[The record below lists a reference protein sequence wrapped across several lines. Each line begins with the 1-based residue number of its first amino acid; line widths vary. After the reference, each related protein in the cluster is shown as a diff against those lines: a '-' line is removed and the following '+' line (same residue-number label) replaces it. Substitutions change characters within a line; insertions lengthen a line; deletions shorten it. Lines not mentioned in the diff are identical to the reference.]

1 MKVLERNVVRLAVV
15 QHLRSVYGIKIKNWN
30 KNRNKQTSANT
41 VRVFGV
47 ALEGLPHCHVLDYGD
62 IPCFIADV
70 CTSLM
75 EHLDTEGLFRKS
87 GSVVRVKSLR
97 AKLDQGEDCLST
109 ALPLDVAGLL
119 KQFFRELPEPV
130 LTADLHSAFLKAQEL
145 PTEEERTSA
154 TVLLSCVLPDR
165 NLNTLRYFFS
175 FLKSV
180 SQRCAENKMDS
191 SNLSVIFAPNLFHCG
206 DGVDKMSSS
215 TEKRLKHQAAAVQ
228 CLIDNAQHLGVVPQ
242 FLMEKVP
249 AMLGC
254 DAGVFSPSSLSLE
267 ESSTNSDLKKSNRRS
282 LGDMVNGA
290 LNRFKTSRTPTNT
303 PQSDG
308 AVFSIATPK
317 RRSIKKNLGLEL
329 FPNALF
335 GGASTPGSAHSAAG
349 VLDSSSVGRN
359 TRLSSSSARR
369 KSRRLRDR
377 SVSRAESGKAGCF
390 SPRVAKKEP
399 VRKSLRLRFSLGKSS
414 RESNVITHSQLGPK
428 RSEVIGWR
436 LATQESCSGFHFTK
450 ELSPAV
456 LNKSPSKGSKFI
468 SKSEDNLLTP
478 QCDSTNRSS
487 WSGDTP
493 DIGMTFPR
501 IRSLRLPD
509 GSALD
514 LFSEERSHTG
524 PTLLKIKQVS
534 GESGSIVKQQNRD
547 EPQDD
552 SGANS
557 DVGLPSETSHKT
569 VSESSESDDHNVTF
583 GQIEIVPL
591 TPLHID
597 SALFDSGLTRFVKTS
612 PDGSLCLENES
623 RAFLTNATG
632 DCSQLIDAL
641 DIQSPVAFRLD
652 TSSRVQS
659 TPYATR
665 SQTNANTS
673 LPSELKESLL
683 TDKTDGPQDQAEKPQ
698 NHPGANETRRIKVAD
713 QIKLFNMMTLNSPK
727 DKAVRSPLKFQRTP
741 VRQSIRRINSL
752 IGGRKDTRMGWCAAS
767 QIKTVSLESGLQMS
781 SKPKP
786 PVRPKNQAVK
796 ALEDVTNKAPKTNKN
811 AANERP
817 KSVLLTS
824 ENDTSH
830 YRAPLLTQISSR
842 SSSTLTVLVMA
853 SSARIVFAVL
863 FVWVL
868 LLSRPAESKRNRGAI
883 PHPDKNNPNESA
895 QQQQQQQ
902 AAPGSRG
909 RGRGSE
915 EVLESSQEAL
925 HVTERRYLKRDWC
938 KTQPLKQTIHEEGCI
953 SRTIINRFCYGQ
965 CNSFY
970 IPRHVRREE
979 GAFQSC
985 SFCKPKRFTTMTFTL
1000 NCPDQ
1005 QPPTRKKRVQRVK
1018 QCRCISIELD

>member
-41 VRVFGV
+41 VRVFGNFISMCICV
-47 ALEGLPHCHVLDYGD
+47 RGLRQQQMFVDVL
-62 IPCFIADV
+62 
-70 CTSLM
+70 L

-97 AKLDQGEDCLST
+97 ARLDQGEDCLST

-130 LTADLHSAFLKAQEL
+130 LTSDLHSAFLKAQEL
-145 PTEEERTSA
+145 PTDEERTSA

-206 DGVDKMSSS
+206 DGGDKMSSS

-228 CLIDNAQHLGVVPQ
+228 RLIDNAQHLGVVPQ

-254 DAGVFSPSSLSLE
+254 DAGVFSPSSVSLE
-267 ESSTNSDLKKSNRRS
+267 ESNAHSDLKKSNRRS

-303 PQSDG
+303 PQSDR
-308 AVFSIATPK
+308 AVFSIVTPVIMTPNSKRKLPVESAQTYGFSNKK

-329 FPNALF
+329 FPNTLF
-335 GGASTPGSAHSAAG
+335 GASTPGSAHSAAG
-349 VLDSSSVGRN
+349 ALDASHSGLLSSVGRN
-359 TRLSSSSARR
+359 TRLSRSSARR
-369 KSRRLRDR
+369 KSRRLRDH
-377 SVSRAESGKAGCF
+377 SMSRVESGKAGCF

-414 RESNVITHSQLGPK
+414 RESNVVTHSQLGPK
-428 RSEVIGWR
+428 GSEVIGWR

-456 LNKSPSKGSKFI
+456 LNKSPSRGSKFI

-478 QCDSTNRSS
+478 PQCDSTNRSL

-493 DIGMTFPR
+493 DTGLTFPR
-501 IRSLRLPD
+501 DSFSETPESIGLKSSFRSEPAIIVSKPEMVSSVIPKSLCCASSD
-509 GSALD
+509 SSASD
-514 LFSEERSHTG
+514 SFSEERSHTG
-524 PTLLKIKQVS
+524 PTLLKIKQAS
-534 GESGSIVKQQNRD
+534 GESDSDLHSIVKQQNHD
-547 EPQDD
+547 EPQD
-552 SGANS
+552 SPCANS
-557 DVGLPSETSHKT
+557 DVGLPSETSHKSM
-569 VSESSESDDHNVTF
+569 SESSGSDDHNVTF

-591 TPLHID
+591 SPLHID
-597 SALFDSGLTRFVKTS
+597 SALFDSGPTRFVETS
-612 PDGSLCLENES
+612 HDGSLYLKED
-623 RAFLTNATG
+623 TG
-632 DCSQLIDAL
+632 DCSQLINAL
-641 DIQSPVAFRLD
+641 DIQSPVAFRLE

-683 TDKTDGPQDQAEKPQ
+683 SEKTDGPQDQAEMPQ
-698 NHPGANETRRIKVAD
+698 NHPEANETRRMKVAD

-727 DKAVRSPLKFQRTP
+727 AKAVRSPLKLQRTP
-741 VRQSIRRINSL
+741 VRQSVRRINSL
-752 IGGRKDTRMGWCAAS
+752 IGGRKDTRMGWCAS
-767 QIKTVSLESGLQMS
+767 TQIKAVSLESGLQTS

-786 PVRPKNQAVK
+786 PVPPKKPAVK
-796 ALEDVTNKAPKTNKN
+796 ALEDVTNKTPKTKCDTPSANKN

-817 KSVLLTS
+817 KSVLLQVS

-830 YRAPLLTQISSR
+830 YRGSPKNPLTEGR
-842 SSSTLTVLVMA
+842 
-853 SSARIVFAVL
+853 
-863 FVWVL
+863 
-868 LLSRPAESKRNRGAI
+868 LLSAM
-883 PHPDKNNPNESA
+883 
-895 QQQQQQQ
+895 
-902 AAPGSRG
+902 
-909 RGRGSE
+909 
-915 EVLESSQEAL
+915 
-925 HVTERRYLKRDWC
+925 
-938 KTQPLKQTIHEEGCI
+938 
-953 SRTIINRFCYGQ
+953 
-965 CNSFY
+965 
-970 IPRHVRREE
+970 
-979 GAFQSC
+979 
-985 SFCKPKRFTTMTFTL
+985 KPIDL
-1000 NCPDQ
+1000 
-1005 QPPTRKKRVQRVK
+1005 
-1018 QCRCISIELD
+1018 

>member
-1 MKVLERNVVRLAVV
+1 MMKVLERNVVRLAVV
-15 QHLRSVYGIKIKNWN
+15 QHLRAVYGIKIKNWN

-62 IPCFIADV
+62 VPCFIADV

-97 AKLDQGEDCLST
+97 AKVDQGEDCLST
-109 ALPLDVAGLL
+109 ALPLDTAGLL

-145 PTEEERTSA
+145 PTEEERTSV
-154 TVLLSCVLPDR
+154 TLLLSCVLPDR
-165 NLNTLRYFFS
+165 NLNALRYFFS
-175 FLKSV
+175 FLKTV

-206 DGVDKMSSS
+206 DSGDKMSSS
-215 TEKRLKHQAAAVQ
+215 TEKRLKQQAATVQ
-228 CLIDNAQHLGVVPQ
+228 CLIDNAQNLGVVPQ

-254 DAGVFSPSSLSLE
+254 DPVFSPSSLSLE
-267 ESSTNSDLKKSNRRS
+267 ESNAHSDLKKSNRRS
-282 LGDMVNGA
+282 LG
-290 LNRFKTSRTPTNT
+290 
-303 PQSDG
+303 
-308 AVFSIATPK
+308 VFSIATPVIMTPNSKRKLPVESAQTYGFSNKK

-377 SVSRAESGKAGCF
+377 SVSRVESGKAGCF
-390 SPRVAKKEP
+390 SPRAAKKEP

-450 ELSPAV
+450 ELSPTV

-478 QCDSTNRSS
+478 QCVSSDHRSS
-487 WSGDTP
+487 WSRDTP
-493 DIGMTFPR
+493 DIGRSFPR
-501 IRSLRLPD
+501 DDSSETPVSIYRSEPTIIVSEPAAVSSVTPKSLCCASSD
-509 GSALD
+509 ASALD
-514 LFSEERSHTG
+514 SFGEERSHTG
-524 PTLLKIKQVS
+524 PTLLKIKQAF
-534 GESGSIVKQQNRD
+534 GESGSDLHSIVKQQS
-547 EPQDD
+547 D
-552 SGANS
+552 SAANS
-557 DVGLPSETSHKT
+557 DSCEVSEGQPAAI
-569 VSESSESDDHNVTF
+569 SESSQSDDHDVTF

-591 TPLHID
+591 SPLHID
-597 SALFDSGLTRFVKTS
+597 SALFDSGPTRFVETS
-612 PDGSLCLENES
+612 SLFENES
-623 RAFLTNATG
+623 RAFLKDATG

-665 SQTNANTS
+665 SQANANTS
-673 LPSELKESLL
+673 LPRELKEL
-683 TDKTDGPQDQAEKPQ
+683 TDQDQEEKPQ
-698 NHPGANETRRIKVAD
+698 SRPETRRMKVAD

-727 DKAVRSPLKFQRTP
+727 AKAIRSPLKFQRTP
-741 VRQSIRRINSL
+741 VQQSVRRINSL
-752 IGGRKDTRMGWCAAS
+752 YGSRKDVRMGWCAAS
-767 QIKTVSLESGLQMS
+767 QIKAVSLESGLLTS
-781 SKPKP
+781 SKAKP
-786 PVRPKNQAVK
+786 LKPAVR
-796 ALEDVTNKAPKTNKN
+796 ALGDVTNKAPKTKCDAFLANKN
-811 AANERP
+811 ASNELQMP
-817 KSVLLTS
+817 

-830 YRAPLLTQISSR
+830 YRGSPKNPLSEGR
-842 SSSTLTVLVMA
+842 
-853 SSARIVFAVL
+853 
-863 FVWVL
+863 
-868 LLSRPAESKRNRGAI
+868 LLS
-883 PHPDKNNPNESA
+883 
-895 QQQQQQQ
+895 
-902 AAPGSRG
+902 
-909 RGRGSE
+909 
-915 EVLESSQEAL
+915 AL
-925 HVTERRYLKRDWC
+925 
-938 KTQPLKQTIHEEGCI
+938 
-953 SRTIINRFCYGQ
+953 
-965 CNSFY
+965 
-970 IPRHVRREE
+970 
-979 GAFQSC
+979 
-985 SFCKPKRFTTMTFTL
+985 KPIDL
-1000 NCPDQ
+1000 
-1005 QPPTRKKRVQRVK
+1005 
-1018 QCRCISIELD
+1018 

>member
-62 IPCFIADV
+62 VPCFIVDV

-97 AKLDQGEDCLST
+97 TKLDQGEDCLST

-130 LTADLHSAFLKAQEL
+130 LTTDLHSAFLKAQEL

-175 FLKSV
+175 FLKAV

-206 DGVDKMSSS
+206 DSADKMSSS

-228 CLIDNAQHLGVVPQ
+228 CLIDNAQNLGVVPQ

-254 DAGVFSPSSLSLE
+254 DAAVFSPSCLSLE
-267 ESSTNSDLKKSNRRS
+267 ENNAHSDLKKSNRRS

-308 AVFSIATPK
+308 AVFSIATPIIMTPNSKRKLPLESAQTHHGFSNKK

-329 FPNALF
+329 FPNTLF
-335 GGASTPGSAHSAAG
+335 GGSSTPGSAHSAAG
-349 VLDSSSVGRN
+349 ALDSSHSGLLSSVGKN

-377 SVSRAESGKAGCF
+377 SVSRVESGKAGCF

-414 RESNVITHSQLGPK
+414 RESNVVTHSQLGPK

-456 LNKSPSKGSKFI
+456 LNKSPSKGSKLI

-478 QCDSTNRSS
+478 QCDSTDHRSS

-493 DIGMTFPR
+493 DVGLTFPPDSFSETPVS
-501 IRSLRLPD
+501 ICQKNNYRSEPTIIVTKPQTTSGVKSLCCASSD
-509 GSALD
+509 GSVLD
-514 LFSEERSHTG
+514 SSSEERSHTG
-524 PTLLKIKQVS
+524 PTLLKIKQASV
-534 GESGSIVKQQNRD
+534 ESGSDLHSIVKQQNHN
-547 EPQDD
+547 ELGAD
-552 SGANS
+552 SEVVSSN
-557 DVGLPSETSHKT
+557 VGLPLETSHKSI
-569 VSESSESDDHNVTF
+569 SESSESNDHNVTF

-591 TPLHID
+591 SPLHID
-597 SALFDSGLTRFVKTS
+597 STLFDSGPRFVETS
-612 PDGSLCLENES
+612 LNGSLCIQNES
-623 RAFLTNATG
+623 RDFLKELTG

-665 SQTNANTS
+665 TQAKADTS
-673 LPSELKESLL
+673 LPSELKQSLL
-683 TDKTDGPQDQAEKPQ
+683 ADETDAPRDQTENLQ
-698 NHPGANETRRIKVAD
+698 NRSEMRRKKVAE
-713 QIKLFNMMTLNSPK
+713 QIKLFNRMTLNSPK
-727 DKAVRSPLKFQRTP
+727 AKVMRSPLKFQRTP
-741 VRQSIRRINSL
+741 VRQSVRRINSL
-752 IGGRKDTRMGWCAAS
+752 IGGRKDTRMGWCATS
-767 QIKTVSLESGLQMS
+767 QIKAVSLESGLQTS
-781 SKPKP
+781 AKPKP
-786 PVRPKNQAVK
+786 PVPLKKPTVK
-796 ALEDVTNKAPKTNKN
+796 ALEDVTNKANKN
-811 AANERP
+811 RCETLSANKNGANEHP
-817 KSVLLTS
+817 KSALLQVS
-824 ENDTSH
+824 ENDTSR
-830 YRAPLLTQISSR
+830 YRGSPKNPLLEGR
-842 SSSTLTVLVMA
+842 
-853 SSARIVFAVL
+853 
-863 FVWVL
+863 
-868 LLSRPAESKRNRGAI
+868 LLSAM
-883 PHPDKNNPNESA
+883 
-895 QQQQQQQ
+895 
-902 AAPGSRG
+902 
-909 RGRGSE
+909 
-915 EVLESSQEAL
+915 
-925 HVTERRYLKRDWC
+925 
-938 KTQPLKQTIHEEGCI
+938 
-953 SRTIINRFCYGQ
+953 
-965 CNSFY
+965 
-970 IPRHVRREE
+970 
-979 GAFQSC
+979 
-985 SFCKPKRFTTMTFTL
+985 KPIDL
-1000 NCPDQ
+1000 
-1005 QPPTRKKRVQRVK
+1005 
-1018 QCRCISIELD
+1018 

>member
-30 KNRNKQTSANT
+30 KNRNKQTSLNT

-47 ALEGLPHCHVLDYGD
+47 ALESLPHCHVLDYGD
-62 IPCFIADV
+62 VPCFIVDV

-130 LTADLHSAFLKAQEL
+130 LTTDLHSAFLKAQEL

-175 FLKSV
+175 FLKAV
-180 SQRCAENKMDS
+180 SQRCAENKMGS

-206 DGVDKMSSS
+206 DGGDKMSSS

-267 ESSTNSDLKKSNRRS
+267 DSNAHSDLKKNNRRS
-282 LGDMVNGA
+282 LG
-290 LNRFKTSRTPTNT
+290 
-303 PQSDG
+303 
-308 AVFSIATPK
+308 VFSLATPVIMTPNSKRKLPLESAQTHHGFSNKK

-329 FPNALF
+329 FPNTLF
-335 GGASTPGSAHSAAG
+335 GGVSTPGSAHSAAG
-349 VLDSSSVGRN
+349 ALDSSHSGLLSSVGRN
-359 TRLSSSSARR
+359 TRLSCSSARR
-369 KSRRLRDR
+369 KSRRLRDH
-377 SVSRAESGKAGCF
+377 SVSRVESGKAGCF

-428 RSEVIGWR
+428 GSEVIGWR

-478 QCDSTNRSS
+478 QCDSTDHRSS

-493 DIGMTFPR
+493 DVGLTFPTNSFSETPVS
-501 IRSLRLPD
+501 ICMKSSYRSEPTIIVSKPPTTSSVIPKSLCCASSD

-514 LFSEERSHTG
+514 SSSDERSHTG
-524 PTLLKIKQVS
+524 PTLLKIKEAFR
-534 GESGSIVKQQNRD
+534 ESGSDLHSIVKQQKHD

-552 SGANS
+552 LGANS
-557 DVGLPSETSHKT
+557 EVPSETSDK
-569 VSESSESDDHNVTF
+569 SESSESNDHNVTF

-591 TPLHID
+591 SPLHID
-597 SALFDSGLTRFVKTS
+597 SALFDGGPTRYVETS
-612 PDGSLCLENES
+612 ANGSLCLENES
-623 RAFLTNATG
+623 HCFLKDVTG
-632 DCSQLIDAL
+632 DCSQLLNAL
-641 DIQSPVAFRLD
+641 DIQSPVTFRLD

-665 SQTNANTS
+665 TQAKANTS
-673 LPSELKESLL
+673 LPSELKEVE
-683 TDKTDGPQDQAEKPQ
+683 KTDAPQDQAETSQ
-698 NHPGANETRRIKVAD
+698 NRLEMRRMKVAE
-713 QIKLFNMMTLNSPK
+713 QIKLFNMMTLDSPK
-727 DKAVRSPLKFQRTP
+727 ATVVRPPLKFQRTP
-741 VRQSIRRINSL
+741 VRQSVRRINSL
-752 IGGRKDTRMGWCAAS
+752 IGDRKDTRMGWCAAT
-767 QIKTVSLESGLQMS
+767 QVKAVSLESGLQT
-781 SKPKP
+781 KPKP
-786 PVRPKNQAVK
+786 PVPPKKPAVK
-796 ALEDVTNKAPKTNKN
+796 ALEDVTNKAPNKTKGDQANKN

-817 KSVLLTS
+817 KSVLLQVS
-824 ENDTSH
+824 ENDTSR
-830 YRAPLLTQISSR
+830 YRGSPRNPLVEGR
-842 SSSTLTVLVMA
+842 
-853 SSARIVFAVL
+853 
-863 FVWVL
+863 
-868 LLSRPAESKRNRGAI
+868 LLSAM
-883 PHPDKNNPNESA
+883 
-895 QQQQQQQ
+895 
-902 AAPGSRG
+902 
-909 RGRGSE
+909 
-915 EVLESSQEAL
+915 
-925 HVTERRYLKRDWC
+925 
-938 KTQPLKQTIHEEGCI
+938 
-953 SRTIINRFCYGQ
+953 
-965 CNSFY
+965 
-970 IPRHVRREE
+970 
-979 GAFQSC
+979 
-985 SFCKPKRFTTMTFTL
+985 KPIDL
-1000 NCPDQ
+1000 
-1005 QPPTRKKRVQRVK
+1005 
-1018 QCRCISIELD
+1018 

>member
-62 IPCFIADV
+62 VPCFIVDV

-109 ALPLDVAGLL
+109 ALPLDIAGLL

-130 LTADLHSAFLKAQEL
+130 LSADLHSAFLKAQEL

-175 FLKSV
+175 FLKAV

-206 DGVDKMSSS
+206 DGGDKMNSS

-228 CLIDNAQHLGVVPQ
+228 CLIDNAQNLGVVPQ

-267 ESSTNSDLKKSNRRS
+267 ENNAHSDLKKSNRRS
-282 LGDMVNGA
+282 LG
-290 LNRFKTSRTPTNT
+290 
-303 PQSDG
+303 
-308 AVFSIATPK
+308 VFSIATPVIMTPNSKRKLPLESAQTHHGFSNKK

-329 FPNALF
+329 FPNTLF

-349 VLDSSSVGRN
+349 ALDSSHSGLLSSVGRN

-377 SVSRAESGKAGCF
+377 SVSRVESGKAGCF

-450 ELSPAV
+450 ELSPTV

-478 QCDSTNRSS
+478 QCDSTDHRSS

-493 DIGMTFPR
+493 DVGLTFPPDSFSETPMS
-501 IRSLRLPD
+501 ICLKNSYRSEPTIIVSKPPPTSSVIPKSLCCASSD
-509 GSALD
+509 GSILD
-514 LFSEERSHTG
+514 SFSEERSHTG
-524 PTLLKIKQVS
+524 PTLLKIKQAFV
-534 GESGSIVKQQNRD
+534 ESGSDLHRIVQQQNHKEARD
-547 EPQDD
+547 K
-552 SGANS
+552 NS
-557 DVGLPSETSHKT
+557 EVPSETPNKSM
-569 VSESSESDDHNVTF
+569 SESSESNDHNVTF

-591 TPLHID
+591 SPLHID
-597 SALFDSGLTRFVKTS
+597 STLFDSGPTRFAETS
-612 PDGSLCLENES
+612 ANGSLCLENES
-623 RAFLTNATG
+623 RGFLKDVAG

-641 DIQSPVAFRLD
+641 DIQSPVVFRLD

-665 SQTNANTS
+665 TQAKANTS
-673 LPSELKESLL
+673 LPSEP
-683 TDKTDGPQDQAEKPQ
+683 DKTDAPQDQPESQKQ
-698 NHPGANETRRIKVAD
+698 SEMRRLRVTE

-727 DKAVRSPLKFQRTP
+727 AKVIRSPLKFQRTP
-741 VRQSIRRINSL
+741 VRQSVRRINSI
-752 IGGRKDTRMGWCAAS
+752 IGGHQKDNRKGWCAAT
-767 QIKTVSLESGLQMS
+767 QMKAVSLESGLQADA
-781 SKPKP
+781 KPKP
-786 PVRPKNQAVK
+786 PVPSRKPSVK
-796 ALEDVTNKAPKTNKN
+796 ALEDVTNKATNKTKCDTLPAN
-811 AANERP
+811 KSAANERP
-817 KSVLLTS
+817 KSVLLQ
-824 ENDTSH
+824 DTSH
-830 YRAPLLTQISSR
+830 YRGSPKNPLMEGR
-842 SSSTLTVLVMA
+842 
-853 SSARIVFAVL
+853 
-863 FVWVL
+863 
-868 LLSRPAESKRNRGAI
+868 LLSAM
-883 PHPDKNNPNESA
+883 
-895 QQQQQQQ
+895 
-902 AAPGSRG
+902 
-909 RGRGSE
+909 
-915 EVLESSQEAL
+915 
-925 HVTERRYLKRDWC
+925 
-938 KTQPLKQTIHEEGCI
+938 
-953 SRTIINRFCYGQ
+953 
-965 CNSFY
+965 
-970 IPRHVRREE
+970 
-979 GAFQSC
+979 
-985 SFCKPKRFTTMTFTL
+985 KPIDL
-1000 NCPDQ
+1000 
-1005 QPPTRKKRVQRVK
+1005 
-1018 QCRCISIELD
+1018 

>member
-62 IPCFIADV
+62 VPCFIADV
-70 CTSLM
+70 CTSLL

-130 LTADLHSAFLKAQEL
+130 LTSDLHSAFLKAQEL
-145 PTEEERTSA
+145 PTDEERTSA

-175 FLKSV
+175 FLKTV

-206 DGVDKMSSS
+206 DGGDKMSSS

-228 CLIDNAQHLGVVPQ
+228 CLIDNAPHLGVVPQ
-242 FLMEKVP
+242 FLLEKVP

-254 DAGVFSPSSLSLE
+254 DAGAFSPSSLSLE
-267 ESSTNSDLKKSNRRS
+267 ESNAHSDLKKSNRRS

-308 AVFSIATPK
+308 AVFSIATPVIMTPNSKRKLPLESAQSYGFSSKK

-329 FPNALF
+329 FPNTLF

-349 VLDSSSVGRN
+349 ALDSSHSGLLSSVGRR
-359 TRLSSSSARR
+359 TRLSCSSARR

-377 SVSRAESGKAGCF
+377 SVSS
-390 SPRVAKKEP
+390 KKQLP
-399 VRKSLRLRFSLGKSS
+399 LFQQ
-414 RESNVITHSQLGPK
+414 NVITHSQLGPK
-428 RSEVIGWR
+428 GSEVIGWR

-456 LNKSPSKGSKFI
+456 LNMSPSRGSKFI

-478 QCDSTNRSS
+478 QCDSTDHRSS

-493 DIGMTFPR
+493 DVGLTFPR
-501 IRSLRLPD
+501 DSFSETPVSICLKSSYRSEPTIIVSKPAMVSIPKRLCCAFSD
-509 GSALD
+509 RITLD
-514 LFSEERSHTG
+514 SFSEERSHTG
-524 PTLLKIKQVS
+524 PTLLKIKQAF
-534 GESGSIVKQQNRD
+534 GESGTDLHSIVKRQNHD
-547 EPQDD
+547 EPQD
-552 SGANS
+552 SPGAKS
-557 DVGLPSETSHKT
+557 DVGLPSETSHKSM
-569 VSESSESDDHNVTF
+569 SESSESDDHNVTF

-591 TPLHID
+591 SPLHID
-597 SALFDSGLTRFVKTS
+597 SALFDSGSTQFVETS

-623 RAFLTNATG
+623 RAFLKEATG

-641 DIQSPVAFRLD
+641 DIRSPVAFRLE
-652 TSSRVQS
+652 TSNRVQS
-659 TPYATR
+659 TPYATT
-665 SQTNANTS
+665 QTNANTS

-683 TDKTDGPQDQAEKPQ
+683 TDKTDGPQDQAEMPQ
-698 NHPGANETRRIKVAD
+698 NHPGATETRRMRVAD
-713 QIKLFNMMTLNSPK
+713 QIKLFNMMTLNSPNA
-727 DKAVRSPLKFQRTP
+727 KALRSPLKFQRTP
-741 VRQSIRRINSL
+741 VRQSVRRINSL

-767 QIKTVSLESGLQMS
+767 RIKAVSLESGLQTS

-786 PVRPKNQAVK
+786 PVPQKKAAVK
-796 ALEDVTNKAPKTNKN
+796 ALEDVTNKAPKTKCDMLSANKN

-817 KSVLLTS
+817 KSVLLQVS
-824 ENDTSH
+824 ENDTSR
-830 YRAPLLTQISSR
+830 YRGSPKNPLMEGR
-842 SSSTLTVLVMA
+842 
-853 SSARIVFAVL
+853 
-863 FVWVL
+863 
-868 LLSRPAESKRNRGAI
+868 LLSAM
-883 PHPDKNNPNESA
+883 
-895 QQQQQQQ
+895 
-902 AAPGSRG
+902 
-909 RGRGSE
+909 
-915 EVLESSQEAL
+915 
-925 HVTERRYLKRDWC
+925 
-938 KTQPLKQTIHEEGCI
+938 
-953 SRTIINRFCYGQ
+953 
-965 CNSFY
+965 
-970 IPRHVRREE
+970 
-979 GAFQSC
+979 
-985 SFCKPKRFTTMTFTL
+985 KPI
-1000 NCPDQ
+1000 D
-1005 QPPTRKKRVQRVK
+1005 
-1018 QCRCISIELD
+1018 I

>member
-1 MKVLERNVVRLAVV
+1 MKVLERNVVRLVVV
-15 QHLRSVYGIKIKNWN
+15 QHLRSLLLFMWS
-30 KNRNKQTSANT
+30 TC

-62 IPCFIADV
+62 VPCFIADV
-70 CTSLM
+70 CTRLL

-130 LTADLHSAFLKAQEL
+130 LTSDLHSAFLKAQEL
-145 PTEEERTSA
+145 PTDEERTSA

-206 DGVDKMSSS
+206 DGGDKMSSS

-228 CLIDNAQHLGVVPQ
+228 RLIDNAQHLGVVPQ

-249 AMLGC
+249 VMLGC
-254 DAGVFSPSSLSLE
+254 DAGVFSPSSVSLE
-267 ESSTNSDLKKSNRRS
+267 ESNAHSDLKKSNRRS

-308 AVFSIATPK
+308 AVFSIVTPVIMTPNSKRKLPVESAQTYGFSSKK

-329 FPNALF
+329 FPNTLF
-335 GGASTPGSAHSAAG
+335 GASTPGSAHSAAG
-349 VLDSSSVGRN
+349 ALDASLSSVGRN
-359 TRLSSSSARR
+359 TRLSSSSAKR

-377 SVSRAESGKAGCF
+377 SVSRVESGKAGCF

-428 RSEVIGWR
+428 GSEVIGWR

-478 QCDSTNRSS
+478 PQSDSTDHRSS

-493 DIGMTFPR
+493 DTGLTFPR
-501 IRSLRLPD
+501 DSFSETPESIGLKSSFRSEPAIIVSKPEMVSSVIPKSLCCASSD
-509 GSALD
+509 GSASD
-514 LFSEERSHTG
+514 SFSEDRSHTG
-524 PTLLKIKQVS
+524 PTLLKIKQAS
-534 GESGSIVKQQNRD
+534 GESDSDLHSIVKQQNH
-547 EPQDD
+547 DD
-552 SGANS
+552 PGANS
-557 DVGLPSETSHKT
+557 DVGLPSETSHKSM
-569 VSESSESDDHNVTF
+569 SESSDHNVTF
-583 GQIEIVPL
+583 GQIEIIN

-597 SALFDSGLTRFVKTS
+597 SALFDSGPTRFVETS
-612 PDGSLCLENES
+612 PDGSLYLKE
-623 RAFLTNATG
+623 AAG

-641 DIQSPVAFRLD
+641 DIQSPVAFRLE

-659 TPYATR
+659 TPYPTR

-683 TDKTDGPQDQAEKPQ
+683 SEKTDGPQDQAEMPQ
-698 NHPGANETRRIKVAD
+698 NHPEANETRRMKVAD
-713 QIKLFNMMTLNSPK
+713 QIKRFNMMTLNSPK
-727 DKAVRSPLKFQRTP
+727 AKAARSPLKFQRTP
-741 VRQSIRRINSL
+741 VRQSVRRINSL
-752 IGGRKDTRMGWCAAS
+752 IGGRKDTRMGWCAS
-767 QIKTVSLESGLQMS
+767 TQIKAVSLESGLQTS

-786 PVRPKNQAVK
+786 PVPPKKPAVK
-796 ALEDVTNKAPKTNKN
+796 ALEDVTNKTPKTKCDALSANKN

-817 KSVLLTS
+817 KSVLLQVS
-824 ENDTSH
+824 KNDTSH
-830 YRAPLLTQISSR
+830 YRGSPKNPLTEGR
-842 SSSTLTVLVMA
+842 
-853 SSARIVFAVL
+853 
-863 FVWVL
+863 
-868 LLSRPAESKRNRGAI
+868 LLS
-883 PHPDKNNPNESA
+883 
-895 QQQQQQQ
+895 
-902 AAPGSRG
+902 
-909 RGRGSE
+909 
-915 EVLESSQEAL
+915 VM
-925 HVTERRYLKRDWC
+925 
-938 KTQPLKQTIHEEGCI
+938 
-953 SRTIINRFCYGQ
+953 
-965 CNSFY
+965 
-970 IPRHVRREE
+970 
-979 GAFQSC
+979 
-985 SFCKPKRFTTMTFTL
+985 KPI
-1000 NCPDQ
+1000 D
-1005 QPPTRKKRVQRVK
+1005 
-1018 QCRCISIELD
+1018 I